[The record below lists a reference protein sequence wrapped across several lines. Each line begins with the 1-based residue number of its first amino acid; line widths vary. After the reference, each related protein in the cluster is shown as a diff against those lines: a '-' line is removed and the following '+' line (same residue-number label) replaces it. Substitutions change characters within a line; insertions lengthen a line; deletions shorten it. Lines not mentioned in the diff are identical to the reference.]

1 MSRSHPRGYL
11 FFSIKNTSIH
21 HFEVLRS
28 FVAVK
33 IFYAEVRK
41 RSKAVALRGFLTKA
55 QGIFMR
61 ETELPYDRSAL
72 NCGSFF
78 SSEFTFG
85 IN

>member
-33 IFYAEVRK
+33 IFYAEAGNEARL
-41 RSKAVALRGFLTKA
+41 SPCEAF
-55 QGIFMR
+55 
-61 ETELPYDRSAL
+61 
-72 NCGSFF
+72 
-78 SSEFTFG
+78 
-85 IN
+85 

>member
-55 QGIFMR
+55 
-61 ETELPYDRSAL
+61 
-72 NCGSFF
+72 
-78 SSEFTFG
+78 
-85 IN
+85 